1 MSLIRSMLARFCRAE
16 SGSVAVETM
25 LMTPIIVWFFVAPLQ
40 YFEAYRAELMSNRA
54 ALTIADMYSRE
65 TGYINPNYLNGT
77 QKLLRE
83 LTIVDDRPDFR
94 VTLFFWNETQKK
106 YKVRWS
112 RRRGSQGVLRTVDLA
127 TMKHRLPILSHQ
139 ERAILFETWTD
150 YTPKFGNGFGVMEST
165 GLKSQEFRTFVV
177 ISPRFA
183 PTVCWNA
190 FPDDPSKE
198 RC

>member
-1 MSLIRSMLARFCRAE
+1 MSLIKTFLARFRRTE

-65 TGYINPNYLNGT
+65 TGYINPAYLNGT
-77 QKLLRE
+77 HKLLKE
-83 LTIVDDRPDFR
+83 LTIVDDTPDYR
-94 VTLFFWNETQKK
+94 VTLFFWHEGQKR

-112 RRRGSQGVLRTVDLA
+112 RRRGSHGVLRTADLPA
-127 TMKHRLPILSHQ
+127 LEHRFPILSNQ
-139 ERAILFETWTD
+139 ERAILLETWTD
-150 YTPKFGNGFGVMEST
+150 YTPKFGNGFGIMEST
-165 GLKSQEFRTFVV
+165 GLKAQEFRTFVV
-177 ISPRFA
+177 VSPRFA

-190 FPDDPSKE
+190 DASDPSKE